1 MNRFDGDII
10 IISAIMII
18 MFSLYVVI
26 GITLPV
32 QETIDSSYGWMNED
46 CVQLPTASTRIC

>member
-26 GITLPV
+26 GITLPM
-32 QETIDSSYGWMNED
+32 QETIDSSYWWMDKD
-46 CVQLPTASTRIC
+46 CYQLPTASTRVC